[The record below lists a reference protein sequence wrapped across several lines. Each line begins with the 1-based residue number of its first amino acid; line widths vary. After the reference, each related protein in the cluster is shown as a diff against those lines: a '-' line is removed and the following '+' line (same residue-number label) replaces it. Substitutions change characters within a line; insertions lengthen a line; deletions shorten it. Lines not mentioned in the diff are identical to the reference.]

1 MSEGMNGKL
10 WTIILTGVFALAG
23 TVVGGW
29 LEAESKIEL
38 ERTKLDSSVIS
49 LALSQKTEKERQAF
63 LEFLVGTNLIKDQE
77 TKEGLKEYFEGP
89 NAKSPPFIAPKL
101 NTDLTERTLENAS
114 NTDIDFFIC
123 EKDIR
128 NEQLILLL
136 QKSHAAIS
144 EHGEFGE
151 SKYKSWGPT
160 LYKEVAEEE
169 LSGKATV
176 IIDFDHPEYAEREVI
191 HRQLKSVNGQLPIVF
206 MDNRGSRTPWRLSVI
221 LCAE

>member
-49 LALSQKTEKERQAF
+49 LALSQKTEQERQEF
-63 LEFLVGTNLIKDQE
+63 LEFLVATNLIKDQE
-77 TKEGLKEYFEGP
+77 TKEGLKVYFEGP
-89 NAKSPPFIAPKL
+89 DAKSPPFIAPEL
-101 NTDLTERTLENAS
+101 NTALTERTIENAS

-123 EKDIR
+123 QKDIR
-128 NEQLILLL
+128 NEALIQLLR
-136 QKSHAAIS
+136 KSHAAIS
-144 EHGEFGE
+144 EHGKFGE
-151 SKYKSWGPT
+151 SKYKSWGAA
-160 LYKEVAEEE
+160 LYKEVSEEE
-169 LSGKATV
+169 LRGKATV
-176 IIDFDHPEYAEREVI
+176 IMDFDHPEYAEWEGIKSR
-191 HRQLKSVNGQLPIVF
+191 LKSVDGQLPVVF
-206 MDNRGSRTPWRLSVI
+206 MDNRGKNTPWRLSVI